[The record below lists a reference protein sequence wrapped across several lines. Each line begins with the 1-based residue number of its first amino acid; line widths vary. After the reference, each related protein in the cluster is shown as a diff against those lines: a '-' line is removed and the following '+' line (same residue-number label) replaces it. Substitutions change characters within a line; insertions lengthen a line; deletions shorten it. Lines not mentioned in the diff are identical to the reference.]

1 MIVIRKET
9 QSVLVVKVHIN
20 LEFCGLLCGLNWENS
35 RVKRRFMEKLGMEL
49 ICLRTFVWFE
59 LGEFT
64 SKKITSTH
72 MHESKTWQCYYWFSY
87 LILSSMMNVSHQ
99 LSVQFFYL
107 FYIKVTDQFT
117 HTPLFI
123 KFLFLFFN
131 IYKKSMMNEFF
142 FFFLYGKV
150 FELSTG
156 MMMSYIL

>member
-1 MIVIRKET
+1 
-9 QSVLVVKVHIN
+9 
-20 LEFCGLLCGLNWENS
+20 
-35 RVKRRFMEKLGMEL
+35 
-49 ICLRTFVWFE
+49 
-59 LGEFT
+59 
-64 SKKITSTH
+64 
-72 MHESKTWQCYYWFSY
+72 
-87 LILSSMMNVSHQ
+87 MMNVSHQ

-142 FFFLYGKV
+142 FFLYGKV